1 MNEAENSNNNPS
13 LFESIPQS
21 ASEPAEPDSLAEGWT
36 TVDFPNALPVD
47 EIPHAEPVT
56 SDPDNSLQILS
67 DRVCELDQQNQE
79 LRHQK
84 DDLIGVLEKQ
94 DQEFHAQIA
103 NLTKALQ
110 QTRNMLR
117 LERRNWESQS
127 RQIKQRSYEQT
138 AHIAQQTQELTTT
151 QEQVVK
157 LFRELE
163 QAQQTAQ
170 RQQILVETLT
180 HQLEAS
186 QEQVALLERD
196 CAHTQQRYSDQTQLV
211 HQTENA
217 CKDLRSRL
225 LRQQRYTMQFKAA
238 LEKCLEVPAKAD
250 SLDDLLL
257 ETGTGV
263 IRQDVINYASDLL
276 APKAQPVQPWS
287 AQPEFS
293 ELDPLPDPHSY
304 IPSPW
309 DEDPELEEPED
320 QIFPS
325 QDFDSTSTEAI
336 VDEPFETS
344 VIVPSKVDPP
354 MVSYT
359 IQRSQESADASLPE
373 IQLFTPDEMSAI
385 AEETSAENEWAIV
398 DPTSLE
404 IESDLEQKFD
414 TALQALGDPVESFAC
429 ELEDSLRDDQ
439 EILNEIHAIEEFA
452 DPAPELDLFEPE
464 AIDPTPD
471 SVQPSSPFITLRSR
485 TADDLDLQNVPEDE
499 VPLLTNGPS
508 PIVYPLRSSR
518 KLKSLAAVDLPS
530 FPRPGK

>member
-1 MNEAENSNNNPS
+1 MNEAENSNNNSS

-21 ASEPAEPDSLAEGWT
+21 ASEPVVAEEWT

-47 EIPHAEPVT
+47 EIPQAEPVT
-56 SDPDNSLQILS
+56 ADPDFSLQILG
-67 DRVCELDQQNQE
+67 DRVCELDQKNQD
-79 LRHQK
+79 LRRQK
-84 DDLIGVLEKQ
+84 ADLISVLEKQ

-163 QAQQTAQ
+163 HAQQTAQ

-211 HQTENA
+211 HHTENA

-238 LEKCLEVPAKAD
+238 LEKCLDVPAAKND
-250 SLDDLLL
+250 SLDGLPL
-257 ETGTGV
+257 EMDV
-263 IRQDVINYASDLL
+263 SAIRQDVISHVSDLL

-287 AQPEFS
+287 AQPEFP
-293 ELDPLPDPHSY
+293 ELDSLPEPHLY

-309 DEDPELEEPED
+309 DEDPVEEPED
-320 QIFPS
+320 LIFPS

-336 VDEPFETS
+336 VDQPFELPE
-344 VIVPSKVDPP
+344 IVHPKVDPP
-354 MVSYT
+354 VVSYT
-359 IQRSQESADASLPE
+359 IQRSHELSDAPLPE

-385 AEETSAENEWAIV
+385 ADETPADNEWASV
-398 DPTSLE
+398 DPTLLE
-404 IESDLEQKFD
+404 SESDLEQKFD
-414 TALQALGDPVESFAC
+414 TALQALEDPVEPFASDSD
-429 ELEDSLRDDQ
+429 LVDSLRDDQ
-439 EILNEIHAIEEFA
+439 EILNEIHAIESAE
-452 DPAPELDLFEPE
+452 PAPELKLFEPE

-471 SVQPSSPFITLRSR
+471 SVQPSSPFITLRSSP
-485 TADDLDLQNVPEDE
+485 ANDFDLQNVPENE
-499 VPLLTNGPS
+499 VPLLANGPS
-508 PIVYPLRSSR
+508 PIVYPLRSS
-518 KLKSLAAVDLPS
+518 KKIKSLAAVDLPS
-530 FPRPGK
+530 FPRRSK